1 MQFLHGTNIDFLGK
15 RKTLIYFSLVLNILG
30 IILPFV
36 LGLKFGIDFT
46 GGTEIGVELP
56 GKANATAEIREIV
69 EKGGITGIEIKS
81 FGRDNQYL
89 IRVPT
94 GAYGADADVRKSVE
108 ERLQKG
114 MPNETVKILMVNN
127 IGAKVGSELR
137 TAALLAVVLAII
149 AIMLYIAFRFEF
161 TFGVGAA
168 IAIIHD
174 VLVTLAIVTICSK
187 LGLLNLEMN
196 TAMIAAFLTVIGF
209 SVNDT
214 VIIFDRVR
222 ENLEKHKAMNLIQLM
237 NLSINETLSRT
248 INTVMTVVLVL
259 LTMSLFGGE
268 GLEGFAFTML
278 IGIVTGTYSSIYIA
292 SAFVIWYI
300 QNVQKKDIEGE
311 YENQKNRI
319 AAKA

>member
-15 RKTLIYFSLVLNILG
+15 RKTWIYFSLLLNALG
-30 IILPFV
+30 IILPLV

-46 GGTEIGVELP
+46 GGTEVGVELP
-56 GKANATAEIREIV
+56 GKVNATAEIREIV
-69 EKGGITGIEIKS
+69 EKGGVFGIEIKS

-89 IRVPT
+89 IRVPAA
-94 GAYGADADVRKSVE
+94 AYGAGVDIRKTIE
-108 ERLQKG
+108 ERLQQG
-114 MPNETVKILMVNN
+114 MSAETVKILMVNN

-137 TAALLAVVLAII
+137 TAALIAVVLAII
-149 AIMLYIAFRFEF
+149 AIMLYIAFRFEI
-161 TFGVGAA
+161 TFGIGAA
-168 IAIIHD
+168 VAIIHD
-174 VLVTLAIVTICSK
+174 VLVTLAFVAIFSK
-187 LGLLNLEMN
+187 LGILNLEMN

-248 INTVMTVVLVL
+248 INTVLTVVLVL
-259 LTMSLFGGE
+259 LTMTVFGGE
-268 GLEGFAFTML
+268 GLQGFAFTML
-278 IGIVTGTYSSIYIA
+278 IGIVTGAYSSIYIA
-292 SAFVIWYI
+292 SAFVIWYV

-311 YENQKNRI
+311 YESQKSRL
-319 AAKA
+319 AKA

>member
-15 RKTLIYFSLVLNILG
+15 RKTLIYFSLILNALG
-30 IILPFV
+30 IILPLV

-46 GGTEIGVELP
+46 GGTEVGVELS

-69 EKGGITGIEIKS
+69 EKGGVFGIEIKS

-89 IRVPT
+89 IRVPAD
-94 GAYGADADVRKSVE
+94 AYGAGVDVRKTVE
-108 ERLQKG
+108 ERLQQA
-114 MPNETVKILMVNN
+114 MSAENIKILMVNN

-137 TAALLAVVLAII
+137 TAALIAVVLAII

-161 TFGVGAA
+161 TFGIGAA
-168 IAIIHD
+168 VAIIHD
-174 VLVTLAIVTICSK
+174 VLVTLAFVAILSK
-187 LGLLNLEMN
+187 LGFLNLEMN

-248 INTVMTVVLVL
+248 VNTVMTVVLVL
-259 LTMSLFGGE
+259 LTMTLFGGE

-292 SAFVIWYI
+292 SAFVIWYV

-311 YENQKNRI
+311 YESQKSRL
-319 AAKA
+319 AKV

>member
-15 RKTLIYFSLVLNILG
+15 RKTLIYFSLVLNVLG
-30 IILPFV
+30 ILLPFV

-46 GGTEIGVELP
+46 GGAEVGVEFSKL
-56 GKANATAEIREIV
+56 NTTAEIRKVIEHGGV
-69 EKGGITGIEIKS
+69 EGSEIKS
-81 FGRDNQYL
+81 YGQERQFL
-89 IRVPT
+89 IRVPV
-94 GAYGADADVRKSVE
+94 GAFGKEDMRKSIE

-114 MPNETVKILMVNN
+114 FPDETIKILMVNN
-127 IGAKVGSELR
+127 IEAKVGSELK
-137 TAALLAVVLAII
+137 TKALIAVVLAII

-161 TFGVGAA
+161 TYGIGAA

-174 VLVTLAIVTICSK
+174 VLVTLFLVTIFSK
-187 LGLLNLEMN
+187 FGIINLEMN
-196 TAMIAAFLTVIGF
+196 TSMIAAFLTVIGF

-214 VIIFDRVR
+214 VIIFDRIR
-222 ENLEKHKAMNLIQLM
+222 ENLEKHKGMNLIQLM

-248 INTVMTVVLVL
+248 INTVATVVLVL
-259 LTMSLFGGE
+259 LTMTILGGE

-278 IGIVTGTYSSIYIA
+278 VGIMTGAYSSIYIA

-311 YENQKNRI
+311 YEKQQGRL
-319 AAKA
+319 AKA

>member
-15 RKTLIYFSLVLNILG
+15 RKTLIYFSLILNVLG

-36 LGLKFGIDFT
+36 LGLKSGIDFT
-46 GGTEIGVELP
+46 GGTEVGVELS

-69 EKGGITGIEIKS
+69 EKGGVTGIEIKS

-89 IRVPT
+89 IRVPAD
-94 GAYGADADVRKSVE
+94 AYGAGVDVRKTIE
-108 ERLQKG
+108 ERLQQG
-114 MPNETVKILMVNN
+114 MSAENVKILMVNN

-137 TAALLAVVLAII
+137 TAALIAVVLAIL

-161 TFGVGAA
+161 TFGIGAA
-168 IAIIHD
+168 VAIIHD
-174 VLVTLAIVTICSK
+174 VLVTLAFVSIFSK
-187 LGLLNLEMN
+187 FGILNLEMN

-259 LTMSLFGGE
+259 LTMTLLGGE

-278 IGIVTGTYSSIYIA
+278 IGIVTGAYSSIYIA

-311 YENQKNRI
+311 YENQKSRL
-319 AAKA
+319 AKA

>member
-1 MQFLHGTNIDFLGK
+1 M
-15 RKTLIYFSLVLNILG
+15 S
-30 IILPFV
+30 
-36 LGLKFGIDFT
+36 
-46 GGTEIGVELP
+46 
-56 GKANATAEIREIV
+56 
-69 EKGGITGIEIKS
+69 GIEIKS

-94 GAYGADADVRKSVE
+94 DAYGAGVDVRNTVE
-108 ERLQKG
+108 ERLQQS
-114 MPNETVKILMVNN
+114 MSAETVKILMVNN

-137 TAALLAVVLAII
+137 TAALIAVVLAII

-161 TFGVGAA
+161 TFGIGAA
-168 IAIIHD
+168 VAIIHD
-174 VLVTLAIVTICSK
+174 VLVTLAFVTIFSK
-187 LGLLNLEMN
+187 LGILNLEMN

-248 INTVMTVVLVL
+248 INTITTVVLVL
-259 LTMSLFGGE
+259 LTMTLFGGE
-268 GLEGFAFTML
+268 GLQGFAFTML
-278 IGIVTGTYSSIYIA
+278 IGILTGAYSSIYIA

-311 YENQKNRI
+311 YESQKSRL
-319 AAKA
+319 AKA

>member
-15 RKTLIYFSLVLNILG
+15 RKTLIYFSLILNALG
-30 IILPFV
+30 IILPLV

-46 GGTEIGVELP
+46 GGTEVGVELS

-69 EKGGITGIEIKS
+69 EKGGVFGIEIKS

-89 IRVPT
+89 IRVPAD
-94 GAYGADADVRKSVE
+94 AYGAGVDVRKTVE
-108 ERLQKG
+108 ERLQQA
-114 MPNETVKILMVNN
+114 MSAENIKILMVNN

-137 TAALLAVVLAII
+137 TAALIAVVLAII

-161 TFGVGAA
+161 TFGIGAA
-168 IAIIHD
+168 VAIIHD
-174 VLVTLAIVTICSK
+174 VLVTLAFVAILSK
-187 LGLLNLEMN
+187 LGFLNLEMN

-222 ENLEKHKAMNLIQLM
+222 ENLEKYKAMNLIQLM

-248 INTVMTVVLVL
+248 VNTVMTVVLVL
-259 LTMSLFGGE
+259 LTMTLFGGE

-292 SAFVIWYI
+292 SAFVIWYV

-311 YENQKNRI
+311 YESQKSRL
-319 AAKA
+319 AKV

>member
-1 MQFLHGTNIDFLGK
+1 
-15 RKTLIYFSLVLNILG
+15 
-30 IILPFV
+30 
-36 LGLKFGIDFT
+36 
-46 GGTEIGVELP
+46 
-56 GKANATAEIREIV
+56 
-69 EKGGITGIEIKS
+69 
-81 FGRDNQYL
+81 
-89 IRVPT
+89 
-94 GAYGADADVRKSVE
+94 
-108 ERLQKG
+108 
-114 MPNETVKILMVNN
+114 MVNN

-137 TAALLAVVLAII
+137 TAALIAVVLAIL

-161 TFGVGAA
+161 TFGIGAA
-168 IAIIHD
+168 VAIIHD
-174 VLVTLAIVTICSK
+174 VLVTLAFVTILSK
-187 LGLLNLEMN
+187 LGILNLEMN

-248 INTVMTVVLVL
+248 VNTVMTVVLVL
-259 LTMSLFGGE
+259 LTMTLFGGE

-311 YENQKNRI
+311 YESQKSRL
-319 AAKA
+319 AKA

>member
-1 MQFLHGTNIDFLGK
+1 MQFLHGTNIDFLAK
-15 RKTLIYFSLVLNILG
+15 RKTLIYFSLIINALG
-30 IILPFV
+30 IILPLV

-46 GGTEIGVELP
+46 GGTEVGVELS

-69 EKGGITGIEIKS
+69 EKGGVFGIEIKS

-89 IRVPT
+89 IRVPAD
-94 GAYGADADVRKSVE
+94 AYGAGVDVRKTVE
-108 ERLQKG
+108 ERLQQA
-114 MPNETVKILMVNN
+114 MSAENIKILMVNN

-137 TAALLAVVLAII
+137 TAALIAVVLAII

-161 TFGVGAA
+161 TFGIGAA
-168 IAIIHD
+168 VAIIHD
-174 VLVTLAIVTICSK
+174 VLVTLAFVAILSK
-187 LGLLNLEMN
+187 LGFLNLEMN

-248 INTVMTVVLVL
+248 VNTVMTVVLVL
-259 LTMSLFGGE
+259 LTMTLFGGE

-292 SAFVIWYI
+292 SAFVIWYV

-311 YENQKNRI
+311 YESQKSRL
-319 AAKA
+319 AKV

>member
-15 RKTLIYFSLVLNILG
+15 RKTLIYLSLILNVLG

-46 GGTEIGVELP
+46 GGTEVGVELS

-69 EKGGITGIEIKS
+69 EKGGISGIEIKS

-89 IRVPT
+89 IRVPAD
-94 GAYGADADVRKSVE
+94 AYGAGVDVRKTVE
-108 ERLQKG
+108 ERLQQS
-114 MPNETVKILMVNN
+114 MSAETVKILMVNN

-137 TAALLAVVLAII
+137 TAALIAVVLAII

-161 TFGVGAA
+161 TFGIGAA
-168 IAIIHD
+168 VAIIHD
-174 VLVTLAIVTICSK
+174 VLVTLAFVTILSK
-187 LGLLNLEMN
+187 LGILNLEIN

-248 INTVMTVVLVL
+248 VNTVMTVVLVL
-259 LTMSLFGGE
+259 LTMTLFGGE

-311 YENQKNRI
+311 YESQKSRL
-319 AAKA
+319 AKA

>member
-15 RKTLIYFSLVLNILG
+15 RKTLIYFSLIINVLG
-30 IILPFV
+30 IVLPLV

-46 GGTEIGVELP
+46 GGTEVGVEFP
-56 GKANATAEIREIV
+56 GKANATAETREIV
-69 EKGGITGIEIKS
+69 EKGGISGIEIKS

-94 GAYGADADVRKSVE
+94 DAYGAGVDVRNTVE
-108 ERLQKG
+108 ERLQQS
-114 MPNETVKILMVNN
+114 MSAETVKILMVNN

-137 TAALLAVVLAII
+137 TAALIAVVLAII

-161 TFGVGAA
+161 TFGIGAA
-168 IAIIHD
+168 VAIIHD
-174 VLVTLAIVTICSK
+174 VLVTLAFVTIFSK
-187 LGLLNLEMN
+187 LGILNLEMN

-248 INTVMTVVLVL
+248 INTITTVVLVL
-259 LTMSLFGGE
+259 LTMTLFGGE
-268 GLEGFAFTML
+268 GLQGFAFTML
-278 IGIVTGTYSSIYIA
+278 IGILTGAYSSIYIA

-311 YENQKNRI
+311 YESQKSRL
-319 AAKA
+319 AKA

>member
-15 RKTLIYFSLVLNILG
+15 RKTLIYFSLIINVLG
-30 IILPFV
+30 IVLPLV

-46 GGTEIGVELP
+46 GGTEVGVELP

-69 EKGGITGIEIKS
+69 EKGGISGIEIKS

-94 GAYGADADVRKSVE
+94 DAYGAGVDVRNTVE
-108 ERLQKG
+108 ERLQQS
-114 MPNETVKILMVNN
+114 MSAETVKILMVNN

-137 TAALLAVVLAII
+137 TAALIAVVLAII

-161 TFGVGAA
+161 TFGIGAA
-168 IAIIHD
+168 VAIIHD
-174 VLVTLAIVTICSK
+174 VLVTLAFVTIFSK
-187 LGLLNLEMN
+187 LGILNLEMN

-248 INTVMTVVLVL
+248 INTITTVVLVL
-259 LTMSLFGGE
+259 LTMTLFGGE
-268 GLEGFAFTML
+268 GLQGFAFTML
-278 IGIVTGTYSSIYIA
+278 IGILTGAYSSIYIA

-311 YENQKNRI
+311 YESQKSRL
-319 AAKA
+319 AKA

>member
-15 RKTLIYFSLVLNILG
+15 RKTLIYFSLVLNALG
-30 IILPFV
+30 IILPLV

-46 GGTEIGVELP
+46 GGTEVGVELS

-69 EKGGITGIEIKS
+69 EKGGVFGIEIKS

-89 IRVPT
+89 IRVPAD
-94 GAYGADADVRKSVE
+94 AYGAGVDVRKTVE
-108 ERLQKG
+108 ERLQQS
-114 MPNETVKILMVNN
+114 MSAETVKILMVNN

-137 TAALLAVVLAII
+137 TAALIAVVLAIL

-161 TFGVGAA
+161 TFGIGAA
-168 IAIIHD
+168 VAIIHD
-174 VLVTLAIVTICSK
+174 VLVTLAFVTILSK
-187 LGLLNLEMN
+187 LGILNLEMN

-248 INTVMTVVLVL
+248 VNTVMTVVLVL
-259 LTMSLFGGE
+259 LTMTLFGGE

-311 YENQKNRI
+311 YESQKSRL
-319 AAKA
+319 AKA

>member
-15 RKTLIYFSLVLNILG
+15 RKTLIYFSLVLNVLG
-30 IILPFV
+30 IILPFA

-46 GGTEIGVELP
+46 GGTEVGVELP

-69 EKGGITGIEIKS
+69 EKGGISGIEIKS

-89 IRVPT
+89 IRIPT
-94 GAYGADADVRKSVE
+94 DAYGAGVDVRKTIE
-108 ERLQKG
+108 ERLQQS
-114 MPNETVKILMVNN
+114 MSAETVKILMVNN

-137 TAALLAVVLAII
+137 TAALIAVVLAII

-161 TFGVGAA
+161 TFGIGAA
-168 IAIIHD
+168 VAIIHD
-174 VLVTLAIVTICSK
+174 VLVTLAFVAIFSK
-187 LGLLNLEMN
+187 LGILNLEMN

-259 LTMSLFGGE
+259 LTMTVFGGE
-268 GLEGFAFTML
+268 GLQGFAFTML
-278 IGIVTGTYSSIYIA
+278 VGIVTGAYSSIYIA

-311 YENQKNRI
+311 YESQKSRL
-319 AAKA
+319 AKA

>member
-15 RKTLIYFSLVLNILG
+15 RKTLIYFSLVLNALG
-30 IILPFV
+30 IILPLV

-46 GGTEIGVELP
+46 GGTEVGVEFS

-69 EKGGITGIEIKS
+69 EKGGVFGIEIKS

-89 IRVPT
+89 IRVPAD
-94 GAYGADADVRKSVE
+94 AYGAGVDVRKTVE
-108 ERLQKG
+108 ERLQQS
-114 MPNETVKILMVNN
+114 MSAETVKILMVNN

-137 TAALLAVVLAII
+137 TAALIAVVLAIL

-161 TFGVGAA
+161 TFGIGAA
-168 IAIIHD
+168 VAIIHD
-174 VLVTLAIVTICSK
+174 VLVTLAFVTILSK
-187 LGLLNLEMN
+187 LGILNLEMN

-248 INTVMTVVLVL
+248 VNTVMTVVLVL
-259 LTMSLFGGE
+259 LTMTLFGGE

-311 YENQKNRI
+311 YESQKSRL
-319 AAKA
+319 AKA

>member
-1 MQFLHGTNIDFLGK
+1 L
-15 RKTLIYFSLVLNILG
+15 
-30 IILPFV
+30 V

-46 GGTEIGVELP
+46 GGTEVGVELP

-69 EKGGITGIEIKS
+69 EKGGISGIEIKS

-94 GAYGADADVRKSVE
+94 DAYGAGVDVRNTVE
-108 ERLQKG
+108 ERLQQS
-114 MPNETVKILMVNN
+114 MSAETVKILMVNN

-137 TAALLAVVLAII
+137 TAALIAVVLAII

-161 TFGVGAA
+161 TFGIGAA
-168 IAIIHD
+168 VAIIHD
-174 VLVTLAIVTICSK
+174 VLVTLAFVTIFSK
-187 LGLLNLEMN
+187 LGILNLEMN

-248 INTVMTVVLVL
+248 INTITTVVLVL
-259 LTMSLFGGE
+259 LTMTLFGGE
-268 GLEGFAFTML
+268 GLQGFAFTML
-278 IGIVTGTYSSIYIA
+278 IGILTGAYSSIYIA

-311 YENQKNRI
+311 YESQKSRL
-319 AAKA
+319 AKA

>member
-1 MQFLHGTNIDFLGK
+1 
-15 RKTLIYFSLVLNILG
+15 LIYFSLILNVLG

-36 LGLKFGIDFT
+36 LGLKSGIDFT
-46 GGTEIGVELP
+46 GGTEVGVELS

-69 EKGGITGIEIKS
+69 EKGGVTGIEIKS

-89 IRVPT
+89 IRVPAD
-94 GAYGADADVRKSVE
+94 AYGAGVDVRKTIE
-108 ERLQKG
+108 ERLQQG
-114 MPNETVKILMVNN
+114 MSAENVKILMVNN

-137 TAALLAVVLAII
+137 TAALIAVVLAIL

-161 TFGVGAA
+161 TFGIGAA
-168 IAIIHD
+168 VAIIHD
-174 VLVTLAIVTICSK
+174 VLVTLAFVSIFSK
-187 LGLLNLEMN
+187 FGILNLEMN

-248 INTVMTVVLVL
+248 INTITTVVLVL
-259 LTMSLFGGE
+259 LTMTLFGGE
-268 GLEGFAFTML
+268 GLQGFAFTML
-278 IGIVTGTYSSIYIA
+278 IGILTGAYSSIYIA

-311 YENQKNRI
+311 YESQKSRL
-319 AAKA
+319 AKA

>member
-15 RKTLIYFSLVLNILG
+15 RKTLIYFSLVLNVLG
-30 IILPFV
+30 ILLPFV

-46 GGTEIGVELP
+46 GGAEVGVEFSKL
-56 GKANATAEIREIV
+56 NTTAEIRKVIEQGGV
-69 EKGGITGIEIKS
+69 EGSEIKS
-81 FGRDNQYL
+81 YGKERQFL
-89 IRVPT
+89 IRVPV
-94 GAYGADADVRKSVE
+94 GAFGKEDMRKSIE

-114 MPNETVKILMVNN
+114 FPDETITILMVNN
-127 IGAKVGSELR
+127 IEAKVGSELK
-137 TAALLAVVLAII
+137 TKALIAVVLAII

-161 TFGVGAA
+161 TYGIGAA

-174 VLVTLAIVTICSK
+174 VLVTLVLVTVFSK
-187 LGLLNLEMN
+187 FGIINLEMN
-196 TAMIAAFLTVIGF
+196 TSMIAAFLTVIGF

-214 VIIFDRVR
+214 VIIFDRIR
-222 ENLEKHKAMNLIQLM
+222 ENLEKHKGMNLIQLM

-248 INTVMTVVLVL
+248 INTVATVVLVL
-259 LTMSLFGGE
+259 FTMTILGGE

-278 IGIVTGTYSSIYIA
+278 VGILTGAYSSIYIA

-311 YENQKNRI
+311 YEKQQGRL
-319 AAKA
+319 AKA

>member
-15 RKTLIYFSLVLNILG
+15 RKTLIYFSLLLNVLG
-30 IILPFV
+30 IILPFA

-56 GKANATAEIREIV
+56 GKANATAEIREVV

-94 GAYGADADVRKSVE
+94 GAYGASADVRKSVE
-108 ERLQKG
+108 ERLQQS
-114 MPNETVKILMVNN
+114 MPNETVKVLMVNN

-187 LGLLNLEMN
+187 IGLLNLEMN

-237 NLSINETLSRT
+237 NMSINETLSRT

-311 YENQKNRI
+311 YENQKTRI
-319 AAKA
+319 AKA

>member
-15 RKTLIYFSLVLNILG
+15 RKTLIYLSLLLNALG
-30 IILPFV
+30 IILPLV

-46 GGTEIGVELP
+46 GGTEVGVELN

-69 EKGGITGIEIKS
+69 EKGGVFGIEIKS

-94 GAYGADADVRKSVE
+94 GAYGANADVRKAIE
-108 ERLQKG
+108 ERLQQA
-114 MPNETVKILMVNN
+114 MSAENVKILMVNN

-137 TAALLAVVLAII
+137 TAALIAVVLAIVT
-149 AIMLYIAFRFEF
+149 IMLYIAFRFEF
-161 TFGVGAA
+161 TFGIGAA
-168 IAIIHD
+168 VAIVHD
-174 VLVTLAIVTICSK
+174 VLVTLAFVTIFTK
-187 LGLLNLEMN
+187 LGILNLEMN
-196 TAMIAAFLTVIGF
+196 TSMIAAFLTVIGF

-222 ENLEKHKAMNLIQLM
+222 ENLEKHKAMNMIQLM

-259 LTMSLFGGE
+259 LTMTLFGGE

-311 YENQKNRI
+311 YESQKSRL
-319 AAKA
+319 AKA

>member
-15 RKTLIYFSLVLNILG
+15 RKTLIYFSLVLNALG
-30 IILPFV
+30 IILPLV

-46 GGTEIGVELP
+46 GGTEVGVEFS

-69 EKGGITGIEIKS
+69 EKGGVFGIEIKS

-89 IRVPT
+89 IRVPAD
-94 GAYGADADVRKSVE
+94 AYGAGVDVRKTVE
-108 ERLQKG
+108 ERLQQS
-114 MPNETVKILMVNN
+114 MSAETVKILMVNN

-137 TAALLAVVLAII
+137 TAALIAVVLAII

-161 TFGVGAA
+161 TFGIGAA
-168 IAIIHD
+168 VAIIHD
-174 VLVTLAIVTICSK
+174 VLVTLAFVTILSK
-187 LGLLNLEMN
+187 LGILNLEMN

-248 INTVMTVVLVL
+248 VNTVMTVVLVL
-259 LTMSLFGGE
+259 LTMTLFGGE

-311 YENQKNRI
+311 YESQKSRL
-319 AAKA
+319 AKA

>member
-1 MQFLHGTNIDFLGK
+1 MQFLHGTNIDFLGQ
-15 RKTLIYFSLVLNILG
+15 RKTLIYFSLVLNALG
-30 IILPFV
+30 IILPLV

-46 GGTEIGVELP
+46 GGTEVGVEFS

-69 EKGGITGIEIKS
+69 EKGGVFGIEIKS

-89 IRVPT
+89 IRVPAD
-94 GAYGADADVRKSVE
+94 AYGAGVDVRKTVE
-108 ERLQKG
+108 ERLQQS
-114 MPNETVKILMVNN
+114 MSAETVKILMVNN

-137 TAALLAVVLAII
+137 TAALIAVVLAIL

-161 TFGVGAA
+161 TFGIGAA
-168 IAIIHD
+168 VAIIHD
-174 VLVTLAIVTICSK
+174 VLVTLAFVTILSK
-187 LGLLNLEMN
+187 LGILNLEMN

-248 INTVMTVVLVL
+248 VNTVMTVVLVL
-259 LTMSLFGGE
+259 LTMTLFGGE

-311 YENQKNRI
+311 YESQKSRL
-319 AAKA
+319 AKA

>member
-1 MQFLHGTNIDFLGK
+1 L
-15 RKTLIYFSLVLNILG
+15 
-30 IILPFV
+30 V

-46 GGTEIGVELP
+46 GGTEVGVELS

-69 EKGGITGIEIKS
+69 EKGGVFGIEIKS

-89 IRVPT
+89 IRVPAD
-94 GAYGADADVRKSVE
+94 AYGAGVDVRKTVE
-108 ERLQKG
+108 ERLQQA
-114 MPNETVKILMVNN
+114 MSAENIKILMVNN

-137 TAALLAVVLAII
+137 TAALIAVVLAII

-161 TFGVGAA
+161 TFGIGAA
-168 IAIIHD
+168 VAIIHD
-174 VLVTLAIVTICSK
+174 VLVTLAFVAILSK
-187 LGLLNLEMN
+187 LGFLNLEMN

-248 INTVMTVVLVL
+248 VNTVMTVVLVL
-259 LTMSLFGGE
+259 LTMTLFGGE

-292 SAFVIWYI
+292 SAFVIWYV

-311 YENQKNRI
+311 YESQKSRL
-319 AAKA
+319 AKV